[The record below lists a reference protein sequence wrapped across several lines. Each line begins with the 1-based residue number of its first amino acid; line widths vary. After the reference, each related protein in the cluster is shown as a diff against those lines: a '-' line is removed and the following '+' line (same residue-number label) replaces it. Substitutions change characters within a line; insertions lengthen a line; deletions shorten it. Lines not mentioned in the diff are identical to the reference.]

1 MVVEFPS
8 RRVELRTGCVDAE
21 EVPIPPITRELARSV
36 LFPPEG
42 SVSVLFA
49 GTVEGEHARV
59 MFPAVLFKETDPSWE
74 RFNEVCDAPPP
85 SRKLPEPVAERL
97 PFVRVEFVVVS

>member
-1 MVVEFPS
+1 MRAGLFDD
-8 RRVELRTGCVDAE
+8 RE
-21 EVPIPPITRELARSV
+21 EPIPPMSNAFARSV
-36 LFPPEG
+36 LFPPEER
-42 SVSVLFA
+42 VSVLFA

-59 MFPAVLFKETDPSWE
+59 MFPAVLFRETDPSWE
-74 RFNEVCDAPPP
+74 RFNEVCDVPPP